1 MQIRRI
7 ELKTA
12 DGLSPLPMSSAWV
25 RDGLFL
31 IGMDSEFAVYS
42 QWRGREETALS
53 NADTRTS
60 SGKDFVDHRHLPEAD
75 LLNMAQVRFRSYQ
88 SAVKK
93 VFGLVV
99 SFTNIFR
106 KAFSP
111 NHIHM
116 HIELVF

>member
-1 MQIRRI
+1 MNRWMQIRRI

-75 LLNMAQVRFRSYQ
+75 LLNMAQVRFWLDSFAYCCQGINLRLRTHLHTVY
-88 SAVKK
+88 
-93 VFGLVV
+93 VF
-99 SFTNIFR
+99 
-106 KAFSP
+106 
-111 NHIHM
+111 
-116 HIELVF
+116 